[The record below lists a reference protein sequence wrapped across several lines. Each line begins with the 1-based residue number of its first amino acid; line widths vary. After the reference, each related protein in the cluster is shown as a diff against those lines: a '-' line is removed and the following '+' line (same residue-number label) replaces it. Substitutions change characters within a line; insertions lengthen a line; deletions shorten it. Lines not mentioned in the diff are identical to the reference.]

1 MLEAQ
6 SSEAIAVSEKRQRI
20 KSRFLMLALYIFGRF
35 QRGFDEFFTGLYNLK
50 FQMILDLIDTA
61 HEIFSAYS
69 LIHWQ
74 R

>member
-1 MLEAQ
+1 
-6 SSEAIAVSEKRQRI
+6 
-20 KSRFLMLALYIFGRF
+20 MLALYIFGRF